1 LLLFTAQ
8 VMKVVTLFLSGSKPN
23 SLALI
28 RLHQSYKLEDPQSTF
43 VKQPRA
49 IIASM
54 AGVAKESATRTM
66 IDFVEEGIVEVT
78 PEGYRILKFDR
89 LERLA
94 G

>member
-1 LLLFTAQ
+1 
-8 VMKVVTLFLSGSKPN
+8 
-23 SLALI
+23 
-28 RLHQSYKLEDPQSTF
+28 
-43 VKQPRA
+43 
-49 IIASM
+49 M

-78 PEGYRILKFDR
+78 PEGYRILNFER